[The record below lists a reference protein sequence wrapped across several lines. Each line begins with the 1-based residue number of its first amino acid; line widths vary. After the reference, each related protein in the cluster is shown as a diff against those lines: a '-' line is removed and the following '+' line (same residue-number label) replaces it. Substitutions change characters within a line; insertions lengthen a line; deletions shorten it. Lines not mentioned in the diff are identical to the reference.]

1 MDLGSG
7 FCHWFMMCSYV
18 VARCIIKSIT
28 KALGATQLL
37 ALTKLFGGIWPI
49 AIGKKN
55 YQLTNKTF
63 YFLLLVSWCIYRS
76 LILPPIWGVIMGGC
90 EIVVH
95 NMRTTLDVHLNWAL
109 PTFVLEE
116 THIKDYINFMKNINV
131 IAQNAN
137 CFYQNTKVLSHGK
150 NKLVDNY
157 IMFC

>member
-1 MDLGSG
+1 
-7 FCHWFMMCSYV
+7 
-18 VARCIIKSIT
+18 
-28 KALGATQLL
+28 
-37 ALTKLFGGIWPI
+37 
-49 AIGKKN
+49 
-55 YQLTNKTF
+55 
-63 YFLLLVSWCIYRS
+63 
-76 LILPPIWGVIMGGC
+76 MGGC